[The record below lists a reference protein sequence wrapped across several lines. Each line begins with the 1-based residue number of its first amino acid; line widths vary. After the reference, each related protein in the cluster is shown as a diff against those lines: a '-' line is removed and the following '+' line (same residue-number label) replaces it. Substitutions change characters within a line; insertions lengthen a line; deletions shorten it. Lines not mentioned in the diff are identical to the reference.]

1 LKKILLAILLIG
13 AVAGGIAY
21 YKWNKPHLDVKD
33 ASGIK
38 ISAAKLYNT
47 FATDSATAKKTYTDK
62 VLEIDGEVASTSKNQ
77 QNQMIIVLKVDSTD
91 ASVNCTMEEKDVATS
106 NVGSKIAI
114 KGICNG
120 YLEGDLGLSGNVVV
134 DRCYIVK

>member
-1 LKKILLAILLIG
+1 
-13 AVAGGIAY
+13 
-21 YKWNKPHLDVKD
+21 
-33 ASGIK
+33 
-38 ISAAKLYNT
+38 
-47 FATDSATAKKTYTDK
+47 
-62 VLEIDGEVASTSKNQ
+62 
-77 QNQMIIVLKVDSTD
+77 
-91 ASVNCTMEEKDVATS
+91 MEEKDITPI